1 LQLAGIARSA
11 GNVEARA
18 GAMLEPL
25 RRAVPFVAGWI
36 AVRDPETGRH
46 HPVARYGDTEAV
58 ARYFALPDADEELQQ
73 FGMNRRRRAVRASDV
88 PVPLPE
94 TLAWGEYLLPAGHR
108 NGVAVGLFAEDGR
121 HLGFITLLSDDPAV
135 LTPEHSDILGRVRP
149 LLARALDRL
158 PSMTALGRLAGDAL
172 GAVVLTRGGR
182 CLPVPGLPR
191 HPLLVPD
198 SPVLTVARACAGG
211 PGARSTFLCP
221 AYGGLIRITV
231 LDCRDESTD
240 HLSALVLVR
249 PVEDTWGLRPLDLR
263 ILGAQLEG
271 WDDERIS
278 ACCGVPWD
286 AVRAEEQAHRLGF
299 GTVPALLLRVAR
311 AGLYVPPALWP

>member
-1 LQLAGIARSA
+1 
-11 GNVEARA
+11 
-18 GAMLEPL
+18 MLEPL
-25 RRAVPFVAGWI
+25 RRAVPCAAAWI

-46 HPVARYGDTEAV
+46 RPVGTYGDTEAV

-73 FGMNRRRRAVRASDV
+73 FEMNRRRPAVRASDL
-88 PVPLPE
+88 PVLLPE
-94 TLAWGEYLLPAGHR
+94 TLAWGGYLLPAGYR
-108 NGVAVGLFAEDGR
+108 DGVAMGVFAEDGR

-135 LTPEHSDILGRVRP
+135 LTPEHSDILGRLRP

-158 PSMTALGRLAGDAL
+158 PSLAALGRLTGDVL
-172 GAVVLTRGGR
+172 GAAVLTRGGR

-198 SPVLTVARACAGG
+198 SPVLAVARTHTGR

-221 AYGGLIRITV
+221 VDGGLLRVPV

-249 PVEDTWGLRPLDLR
+249 PVEDTWGLRPVELR

-278 ACCGVPWD
+278 ACCSVSWD
-286 AVRAEEQAHRLGF
+286 DARAEEQAHRVGF
-299 GTVPALLLRVAR
+299 DTVPALLLGVAR